1 MLWEIWLLKRCF
13 SVRFFNLQYKY
24 LSWQLNQCMR
34 QNRRSPKKV
43 ARLMRNIFFLI
54 NLAILRQDEIIA
66 YKMVDLLKLA
76 YGDGL
81 LRLDEPMRLMNL
93 CIASMKE
100 KQFATTGYILD
111 AYKPLMRSAIHLNSK
126 EILEQLIVLGNVTK
140 KIGKNYLVI
149 KVATCIF
156 DGVRKIDV
164 GQEINAIIALEALKS
179 IGLIAIK
186 SRDCALINEAKDII
200 ISLDFCDREESNRKL
215 VLLLISWIYQIIKCD
230 NIELFIVFRAL
241 CLELAE
247 KQGFNQD
254 IVKEFIEEC
263 MNFVG
268 IVAANVHSK
277 CGPELSK
284 LLFEIVA
291 NRADD
296 TVRLALNVTTK
307 MAKMAIELYGVQKG
321 FSLLFPVLEQGR
333 KLLNCELK
341 FVNYSSEFRQ
351 RYLFIIIKELIL
363 LLDLLAKRER
373 IMATDFFMQMN
384 AVWLTYFKR
393 EKNKQSVNQFC
404 QLVLQ
409 YLLSGRQSRV
419 KHLCESGKE
428 LIKDPLFT
436 ENEKKR
442 LGFSS

>member
-1 MLWEIWLLKRCF
+1 
-13 SVRFFNLQYKY
+13 
-24 LSWQLNQCMR
+24 MR

-76 YGDGL
+76 YGDGI
-81 LRLDEPMRLMNL
+81 LRVDEPMRLMNL

-100 KQFATTGYILD
+100 KQFSTSGYILD
-111 AYKPLMRSAIHLNSK
+111 TYKPLMRSAIHVNNK
-126 EILEQLIVLGNVTK
+126 EVLEQLIVLGNVAK
-140 KIGKNYLVI
+140 KIGENYLVI
-149 KVATCIF
+149 KVTNCIF
-156 DGVRKIDV
+156 DGVRKIDI
-164 GQEINAIIALEALKS
+164 GQESNTIIALEALKS
-179 IGLIAIK
+179 MGLIAIK
-186 SRDCALINEAKDII
+186 NRDYALLNEEKDVIV
-200 ISLDFCDREESNRKL
+200 SLNFCDRNESNRKF
-215 VLLLISWIYQIIKCD
+215 VLLLTSWVYQIIKCD
-230 NIELFIVFRAL
+230 DVELFIVFRAL
-241 CLELAE
+241 CLELSE

-254 IVKEFIEEC
+254 IVTEFIEEC
-263 MNFVG
+263 TNFVG
-268 IVAANVHSK
+268 IVAANVRSK
-277 CGPELSK
+277 CGPDLSK

-291 NRADD
+291 NRTDD
-296 TVRLALNVTTK
+296 RVRVALNVTGK

-321 FSLLFPVLEQGR
+321 FSLLFPLLEQGR

-363 LLDLLAKRER
+363 LLDLLAKREK
-373 IMATDFFMQMN
+373 IMATDLLMQIN
-384 AVWLTYFKR
+384 TVWLTYFKR

-409 YLLSGRQSRV
+409 YLLTSRQSRV
-419 KHLCESGKE
+419 KHLCKSGKE
-428 LIKDPLFT
+428 LINDPLFT

>member
-34 QNRRSPKKV
+34 QNKRRSKKV
-43 ARLMRNIFFLI
+43 ARLMRNIFFLT
-54 NLAILRQDEIIA
+54 NLAIFRQDEIIA

-76 YGDGL
+76 YGDGI
-81 LRLDEPMRLMNL
+81 LRVDEPMRLMNL

-111 AYKPLMRSAIHLNSK
+111 AYKPLMRSAIGVNNK
-126 EILEQLIVLGNVTK
+126 EALEQLIVLGNITK
-140 KIGKNYLVI
+140 KIGKSYLVI
-149 KVATCIF
+149 KVTNCVF
-156 DGVRKIDV
+156 DGVRKIDIR
-164 GQEINAIIALEALKS
+164 QEENAIIALEALKS
-179 IGLIAIK
+179 MGLIAIK
-186 SRDCALINEAKDII
+186 SRDYALLKEAKNLI
-200 ISLDFCDREESNRKL
+200 ISLDFCDKNESNQKF
-215 VLLLISWIYQIIKCD
+215 VLLLTSWVYQIIKCD
-230 NIELFIVFRAL
+230 DLELFMVFRAL
-241 CLELAE
+241 CLESAGKEGL
-247 KQGFNQD
+247 NQD
-254 IVKEFIEEC
+254 IVTGFIEEC

-268 IVAANVHSK
+268 IVAANVRAK
-277 CGPELSK
+277 CGQELAK
-284 LLFEIVA
+284 LLFELVA
-291 NRADD
+291 NRTDNALL
-296 TVRLALNVTTK
+296 VALNVTGK
-307 MAKMAIELYGVQKG
+307 IAKMAIELYGVQKG
-321 FSLLFPVLEQGR
+321 FSLLFPLLEQGR
-333 KLLNCELK
+333 ELLNYELK

-351 RYLFIIIKELIL
+351 RYLFIMIKELIL
-363 LLDLLAKRER
+363 LLDLLAKKEK
-373 IMATDFFMQMN
+373 ITATDFLMQIN

-409 YLLSGRQSRV
+409 YLLSSRQSRV

-428 LIKDPLFT
+428 LINDPLFT